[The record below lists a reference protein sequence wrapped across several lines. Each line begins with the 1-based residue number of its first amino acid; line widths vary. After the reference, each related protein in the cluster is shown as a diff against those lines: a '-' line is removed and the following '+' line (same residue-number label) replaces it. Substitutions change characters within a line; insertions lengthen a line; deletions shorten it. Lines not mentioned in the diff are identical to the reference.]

1 MELEHAEGTVTIT
14 REKDTMIPHI
24 YADNYKGTIYGQGFA
39 NAQSRLWNME
49 KMRRAARGK
58 LSEVFGDSQLK
69 HDTMMR
75 SMKLTSTSIETVAT
89 LSQEV

>member
-1 MELEHAEGTVTIT
+1 
-14 REKDTMIPHI
+14 MIPHV
-24 YADNYKGTIYGQGFA
+24 YADDYLGTIYGQGFA

-75 SMKLTSTSIETVAT
+75 SMKLTSAAIETVDT

>member
-1 MELEHAEGTVTIT
+1 
-14 REKDTMIPHI
+14 MIPHV
-24 YADNYKGTIYGQGFA
+24 YADDYLGTIYGQGFA

-49 KMRRAARGK
+49 KMRRAARGT
-58 LSEVFGDSQLK
+58 LSEIFGDSQLK

-75 SMKLTSTSIETVAT
+75 SMKLTSTSNETVAT